1 MNGQN
6 APREAA
12 AMRLGI
18 IGGGFAG
25 WAACHAA
32 VARGLR
38 PIWLSQDVG
47 ASEQSCGAA
56 DVSPWRERSLN
67 PSIPAP
73 EHHSDETLALMS
85 EWGLFRVQPEQV
97 VSSAGVIRP
106 TDAVGHGVLGLEA
119 FRGSTVGVLDLRRA
133 HFPAAALA
141 KALEAEPWAKAS
153 GTLFVPIPVEEALPS
168 GFSMVPLGAMSG
180 FLNQP
185 EERARFSEALRKI
198 GSELN
203 GISAFLCEPLLG
215 LEPEKIDSPFPLG
228 ETLSPPEGAFGSRVL
243 AARAR
248 WLSAIGLELVQERV
262 EQIYPEDG
270 AVRLMSRARSGK
282 SSTHWVDAAV
292 IATGGLIGGGVGL
305 VPAASGER
313 GSRWGSLLAEDLAV
327 PSGDWDGWDAQ
338 ADAGAW
344 TSPHYVK
351 GEASRRRRDSSEP
364 WSPLVV
370 VGDARSAGAGS
381 NEPVGTVLG
390 AVSSTL
396 AAMETLLKV
405 R

>member
-6 APREAA
+6 APREGAG
-12 AMRLGI
+12 MRLGI

-25 WAACHAA
+25 WAACYAA
-32 VARGLR
+32 VAHGIR
-38 PIWLSQDVG
+38 PLWLSQDVG
-47 ASEQSCGAA
+47 ASEQSCGAGDA
-56 DVSPWRERSLN
+56 TPWHERDLK
-67 PSIPAP
+67 PSISA
-73 EHHSDETLALMS
+73 HGGHSEEILALME
-85 EWGLFRVQPEQV
+85 EWRLFRVQPEHV
-97 VSSAGVIRP
+97 VSCAGVIRP
-106 TDAVGHGVLGLEA
+106 TDAVGRGVLGLDA
-119 FRGSTVGVLDLRRA
+119 FGGSTIGVLDLRRD

-141 KALEAEPWAKAS
+141 KALEAESWAKAS
-153 GTLFVPIPVEEALPS
+153 GTLFVPIRLEEALPS
-168 GFSMVPLGAMSG
+168 GFSKVPLGAMSG

-185 EERARFSEALRKI
+185 EQRARFSEVLRKI
-198 GSELN
+198 GSELT
-203 GISAFLCEPLLG
+203 GISALLCEPLLG
-215 LEPEKIDSPFPLG
+215 LDPEKINSPLPLG

-248 WLSAIGLELVQERV
+248 WLSAMGLELIQERV
-262 EQIYPEDG
+262 EEVCPENG
-270 AVRLMSRARSGK
+270 AVRLVSRADSGK

-292 IATGGLIGGGVGL
+292 IASGGLIGGGVGL
-305 VPAASGER
+305 IPSASGER

-351 GEASRRRRDSSEP
+351 GKASPRRLDSREP

-370 VGDARSAGAGS
+370 VGDARSAGLGS
-381 NEPVGTVLG
+381 KEPVGTVLG

-396 AAMETLLKV
+396 AAMERLLAH
-405 R
+405 